1 MINVKHP
8 LSLPLLIGLLAI
20 SPTRLSF
27 AQESPDEL
35 PSKLRLNGSETV
47 RAFGQGGEAARLST
61 LVILQEGKNVAL
73 ATVLDPEGH
82 LLTKSSELEPKGMIS
97 AIAPSGE
104 KLEATILAR
113 DPANDLALLKVA
125 PGKAIPVEWGNPD
138 NLSQG
143 NWVAAMN
150 YEADSLMIGVISAT
164 RREIKRRPGVLGVTL
179 DPNDDPDE
187 LGVAIDGFGPNS
199 PAQKQGMQSGDLIIR
214 VQSTDIRSRREL
226 ADQISKFDPMDEVAI
241 KILRGEE
248 GIPFTVTLN
257 YKSNV
262 FDMLDR
268 NQRMS
273 GKTSKRKAGFSD
285 VIQHELPL
293 TPQAMGGPLVNLQGE
308 AVGINIARADRVTTF
323 TLPATVAIKA
333 AGELKKAA
341 ANNAR
346 SVPVQ

>member
-1 MINVKHP
+1 MMNKNTA
-8 LSLPLLIGLLAI
+8 LSLPVLIGMIAI
-20 SPTRLSF
+20 STPYSAL
-27 AQESPDEL
+27 AQNSPDEL

-47 RAFGQGGEAARLST
+47 RAFGRGGEAARLST
-61 LVILQEGKNVAL
+61 LAILQEGKNVAL
-73 ATVLDPEGH
+73 ATVIDPDGH
-82 LLTKSSELEPKGMIS
+82 LLTKSSELESEGPVS
-97 AIAPSGE
+97 AVAPSGE
-104 KLEATILAR
+104 KLAAIILAR
-113 DPANDLALLKVA
+113 DPKNDLALLKIA
-125 PGKAIPVEWGNPD
+125 PGKAIPVNWGNPD

-143 NWVAAMN
+143 NWVAAMT

-199 PAQKQGMQSGDLIIR
+199 PAQKKGMQSGDLIIR
-214 VQSTDIRSRREL
+214 VQSTEIKSRREL
-226 ADQISKFDPMDEVAI
+226 ADQISQFDPMDEVKI

-248 GIPFTVTLN
+248 GIPFIVTLN

-293 TPQAMGGPLVNLQGE
+293 TPQAMGGPLVDLQGK
-308 AVGINIARADRVTTF
+308 AMGINIARADRVTTF
-323 TLPATVAIKA
+323 ALPATVAIKA
-333 AGELKKAA
+333 AVKLKKAA
-341 ANNAR
+341 AND
-346 SVPVQ
+346 SQ

>member
-1 MINVKHP
+1 MMNTNIA
-8 LSLPLLIGLLAI
+8 LSLPVLIGMIAI
-20 SPTRLSF
+20 SAPYSAL
-27 AQESPDEL
+27 AQNSPDEL

-47 RAFGQGGEAARLST
+47 RAFGRGGEAARLST
-61 LVILQEGKNVAL
+61 LAILQEGKNVAL
-73 ATVLDPEGH
+73 ATVIDPDGH
-82 LLTKSSELEPKGMIS
+82 LLTKSSELESEGPVS
-97 AIAPSGE
+97 AVAPSGE
-104 KLEATILAR
+104 KLAATILAR
-113 DPANDLALLKVA
+113 DPKNDLALLKIA
-125 PGKAIPVEWGNPD
+125 PGKAIPVNWGNPD

-143 NWVAAMN
+143 NWVAAMT
-150 YEADSLMIGVISAT
+150 YEADSLIIGVISAT

-199 PAQKQGMQSGDLIIR
+199 PAQKKGMQSGDLIIR
-214 VQSTDIRSRREL
+214 VQSTEIKSRREL
-226 ADQISKFDPMDEVAI
+226 ADQISQFDPMDEVKI

-248 GIPFTVTLN
+248 GIPFIVTLN

-293 TPQAMGGPLVNLQGE
+293 TPQAMGGPLVDLQGKTM
-308 AVGINIARADRVTTF
+308 GINIARADRVTTF
-323 TLPATVAIKA
+323 ALPATVAIKA
-333 AGELKKAA
+333 AVELKKAA
-341 ANNAR
+341 AND
-346 SVPVQ
+346 SQ